1 MIQVTPDQ
9 EWLALKAGIERVV
22 PLEATTITLG
32 NREFTWYRVSDPDRL
47 LDAAVTDA
55 STPAEE
61 IDPFWAAT
69 WRAALGLDQF
79 LGRLDIAG
87 QRVLELGCGSGQ
99 AGVGAATRG
108 AVVTMTDAVQLALQV
123 ARLNAWPVAEKIN
136 FQQLK
141 WNGPPLDAAKFPI
154 VIGSDLVY
162 DTSLFAALES
172 CAREHLAQSGRL
184 YLSEPHRHTGNRF
197 STWIVE
203 HGWRTREHDVDL
215 RDQRIPIRIFE
226 CWLE

>member
-1 MIQVTPDQ
+1 MTLDADWI
-9 EWLALKAGIERVV
+9 ALKAEIERVV
-22 PLEATTITLG
+22 PLEATTIELG

-79 LGRLDIAG
+79 LGTLGIEG

-99 AGVGAATRG
+99 AGVGAAARG
-108 AVVTMTDAVQLALQV
+108 AEVTMTDAVQLALQV
-123 ARLNAWPVAEKIN
+123 ARLNAQPVVGQIR

-141 WNGPPLDAAKFPI
+141 WNDPPLETPAFPI
-154 VIGSDLVY
+154 IIGSDLVY
-162 DTSLFAALES
+162 DTSLFPALES
-172 CAREHLAQSGRL
+172 CARAHLATNGRL
-184 YLSEPHRHTGNRF
+184 YLSEPHRHTGRCTNTI
-197 STWIVE
+197 ST
-203 HGWRTREHDVDL
+203 
-215 RDQRIPIRIFE
+215 
-226 CWLE
+226 